1 MTKKNYMK
9 PEMRSYQIEAA
20 SILAASSNYAR
31 PEDDQEIC
39 MTRFHFTKVMT
50 IVETLSRK

>member
-9 PEMRSYQIEAA
+9 PEMRSYQIEAS

-31 PEDDQEIC
+31 PEDDPGDLYDQIP
-39 MTRFHFTKVMT
+39 FHKGDDYCRNP
-50 IVETLSRK
+50 E

>member
-20 SILAASSNYAR
+20 SILSASPSYAR
-31 PEDDQEIC
+31 PEDDPGDLYDQIPVIKGDDYCRNPE
-39 MTRFHFTKVMT
+39 
-50 IVETLSRK
+50 

>member
-31 PEDDQEIC
+31 PETQEIC